1 MKLNLSALEKSVS
14 QLERSLNYL
23 GSELARKDPALRE
36 QFSAATIQAFEY
48 TYELTIKMIRRQLAQ
63 IVSNPEE
70 LKTMNY
76 KDFLRTAGEAGLIK
90 NFEAY
95 VFYRE
100 MRNLTAH
107 TYDANEAEKIV
118 AETGKFLSDAKTVLS
133 ELKKR
138 NS

>member
-36 QFSAATIQAFEY
+36 QFRAATIQAFEY

-95 VFYRE
+95 VLYRE

-118 AETGKFLSDAKTVLS
+118 AETGKFLSDAKTVLL